1 MRTSERKSGAGS
13 TPQAQAYFDIIVDR
27 KPLGR
32 VVIEVP
38 AGAPAIGG
46 QRFLDLAQVRWTQW
60 CGRL

>member
-1 MRTSERKSGAGS
+1 M
-13 TPQAQAYFDIIVDR
+13 QVYFDIIVDR

-46 QRFLDLAQVRWTQW
+46 QRFLDLAKVRGDGGLNDG
-60 CGRL
+60 C